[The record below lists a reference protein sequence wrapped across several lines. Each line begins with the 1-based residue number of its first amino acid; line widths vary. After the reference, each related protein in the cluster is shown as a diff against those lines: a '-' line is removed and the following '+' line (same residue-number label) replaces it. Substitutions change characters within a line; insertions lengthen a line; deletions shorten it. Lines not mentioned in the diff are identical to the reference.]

1 MGLNIKREET
11 HKLALEVADL
21 TGESLTEAVTVALRE
36 RLEKLER
43 QRDAD
48 ARVERVMEMVQ
59 DLNLGP
65 APDHGELLYDE
76 RGLPK

>member
-1 MGLNIKREET
+1 MGLNIKKEET
-11 HKLALEVADL
+11 HELAIQVADL

-43 QRDAD
+43 RREVNAKAQRIK
-48 ARVERVMEMVQ
+48 EMVQ
-59 DLNLGP
+59 RAGLRD
-65 APDHGELLYDE
+65 APDHDALLYDE